1 MDQNMDH
8 LSRTSENVNCSS
20 LKEVGTTF
28 KLIFSS
34 PVYTYTGLGRNL
46 SNSANSVIKVR
57 FNNWN
62 YGWQLKWWLSIRIAS
77 SDCDQ
82 LWGSWEPLE
91 TFSNISQ
98 QLFNLLN
105 VDFWHIFKILSFT
118 AVEGSKTRKEL
129 QMLTLVMF
137 KVLWS
142 CNVVLP
148 DMGGYLSIP
157 PLDTVSPYSPYSI
170 FNHIPIASFTEPL
183 CSYSFKHNGV

>member
-1 MDQNMDH
+1 M
-8 LSRTSENVNCSS
+8 STAASF

-46 SNSANSVIKVR
+46 SNSANSVINVR

-77 SDCDQ
+77 PDCGQ

-118 AVEGSKTRKEL
+118 AVEGSKTWKEL
-129 QMLTLVMF
+129 QMLTWVMLNVF
-137 KVLWS
+137 WS

-148 DMGGYLSIP
+148 EMEGYLSIP

-170 FNHIPIASFTEPL
+170 LSHIPFASFSEPL